1 MKKCPKCKAE
11 IQEEARFCLYCMTSF
26 EEKQTIETPK
36 ENNKRWLIIIA
47 AVLVLVLIVA
57 CIFLFNQKD
66 SQANGEN
73 DTSSTSSISSDLD
86 TSADNNKTTSEPQ
99 NSESRGNETSTPTSS
114 NQTQT
119 SSKNEG
125 NTTNSTSGNTAT
137 NNSSSGTSTNN
148 ITTSDSSQNST
159 TSNNTTT
166 NNTSTNSSSQNS
178 TTTNNTTTNST
189 TTNNNST
196 SSTSSNNK
204 TESNNSGSSSTTTTT
219 PSETTTITYT
229 YRDAK
234 YGDDFSVGANLEN
247 SVVITGVKTASP
259 NGEYKIP
266 DTIDG
271 KKVVAIMGLAFC
283 DEGISSTVKKVIVP
297 TNVKTIWN
305 NAFANCY
312 NLTDIYFC
320 GNSIYTES
328 NAFPE
333 KTKRNGTLTIHCSA
347 NCSDRNYRYYKNS
360 ASYYDAEY
368 EEWNG

>member
-1 MKKCPKCKAE
+1 MKKCPKCKSE

-26 EEKQTIETPK
+26 EEKQTIENPK
-36 ENNKRWLIIIA
+36 VNNKRWLYIFA
-47 AVLVLVLIVA
+47 AVLAVALVIMS
-57 CIFLFNQKD
+57 IFVFAPKD
-66 SQANGEN
+66 NNSNNSNNNSNSSSFSSDSNASTNNN
-73 DTSSTSSISSDLD
+73 DSTSSEQQGNEGSSD
-86 TSADNNKTTSEPQ
+86 
-99 NSESRGNETSTPTSS
+99 ESSTPSS
-114 NQTQT
+114 
-119 SSKNEG
+119 
-125 NTTNSTSGNTAT
+125 
-137 NNSSSGTSTNN
+137 
-148 ITTSDSSQNST
+148 SSQNSNSTNNT
-159 TSNNTTT
+159 TNNTSGNTTT
-166 NNTSTNSSSQNS
+166 NNTSTNSSSQNNS
-178 TTTNNTTTNST
+178 TTNNTTTNST
-189 TTNNNST
+189 TN
-196 SSTSSNNK
+196 STSSNNK
-204 TESNNSGSSSTTTTT
+204 TESNNSGSSSTTTST
-219 PSETTTITYT
+219 PSETTTITYI

-247 SVVITGVKTASP
+247 SVVITGVKTASA

-333 KTKRNGTLTIHCSA
+333 ISKRNGTLTIHCSA

-360 ASYYDAEY
+360 ASHYDAEY
-368 EEWNG
+368 KEWNG

>member
-47 AVLVLVLIVA
+47 AVLVLVLIVVG
-57 CIFLFNQKD
+57 IFLLAQKD
-66 SQANGEN
+66 RPNNEGTDN
-73 DTSSTSSISSDLD
+73 STSSSVSSNLD
-86 TSADNNKTTSEPQ
+86 TSDDNTTSSEQQ
-99 NSESRGNETSTPTSS
+99 NSESQGNETSTPTIN

-119 SSKNEG
+119 PPKNEG
-125 NTTNSTSGNTAT
+125 NTTNNISGNTT
-137 NNSSSGTSTNN
+137 TTNSSTSSG
-148 ITTSDSSQNST
+148 SQNSNT
-159 TSNNTTT
+159 NNTT
-166 NNTSTNSSSQNS
+166 NSTSTNS
-178 TTTNNTTTNST
+178 
-189 TTNNNST
+189 T
-196 SSTSSNNK
+196 SSSNK
-204 TESNNSGSSSTTTTT
+204 TESSNISSSTSTTTT
-219 PSETTTITYT
+219 PSQTTTVAYI

-247 SVVITGVKTASP
+247 SVVITGVKTASA

-283 DEGISSTVKKVIVP
+283 DDSISSTVKTVIVP
-297 TNVKTIWN
+297 SSVKTIWN

-312 NLTDIYFC
+312 NLTDIYFK
-320 GNSIYTES
+320 GNAIYTES

-333 KTKRNGTLTIHCSA
+333 KSKRNGTLTIHCSA

-360 ASYYDAEY
+360 ASNYDAEY